1 MLVIFK
7 FWIGYLF
14 CNSAC
19 VLSCEKILTVKFMSF
34 GDFFVL
40 NEFFHN
46 RQACKAVSI
55 YPCYCYTALAL
66 YFSHFTDLR
75 ELWKE
80 RLKIHAL

>member
-1 MLVIFK
+1 ML
-7 FWIGYLF
+7 
-14 CNSAC
+14 
-19 VLSCEKILTVKFMSF
+19 F